1 MKKHKK
7 LIIALIIIVLIVS
20 IVTVLIIKNK
30 KSKDLE
36 TPQFGSDDNMR
47 QFIDK
52 DMDENDMKDFGQ
64 MPDDKTGET
73 DDSSKEM
80 KNKSDKQFKNT
91 TTLKTTTEIESA
103 LTENVELHATYYLE
117 EVYASENEYVKEGE
131 NILKY
136 TNDTYL
142 VAPYDCYIIKLNLPD
157 IEGEALNNHYVEI
170 SSSNSLMVTMSIDE
184 TNIEEITVGLEAT
197 IEVTALN
204 KTYQGYVT
212 HIASTGS
219 NGKFEIEI
227 EFENDGDAKIGMTGE
242 VSITI

>member
-1 MKKHKK
+1 
-7 LIIALIIIVLIVS
+7 VLIVS
-20 IVTVLIIKNK
+20 IVTFLIIKNK
-30 KSKDLE
+30 KSKELE
-36 TPQFGSDDNMR
+36 EPQFGGGDMR
-47 QFIDK
+47 QFMNE
-52 DMDENDMKDFGQ
+52 DMDENNMKDFAQ
-64 MPDDKTGET
+64 MSDEKNDKT
-73 DDSSKEM
+73 DDSSKDM

-103 LTENVELHATYYLE
+103 LTEDVELHATYYLE
-117 EVYASENEYVKEGE
+117 EVYVSENEYVKEGE

-157 IEGEALNNHYVEI
+157 LEGEALNNHYVEI
-170 SSSNSLMVTMSIDE
+170 SSSNSLMVTMNIDE
-184 TNIEEITVGLEAT
+184 TNIDEISVGLEAT

-204 KTYQGYVT
+204 KIYQGYVT

-227 EFENDGDAKIGMTGE
+227 EFENDDDVKIGMTGE
-242 VSITI
+242 VFIII

>member
-7 LIIALIIIVLIVS
+7 LIIALVIIVLIVCIAIFF
-20 IVTVLIIKNK
+20 IVKNK
-30 KSKDLE
+30 KANSFDE
-36 TPQFGSDDNMR
+36 AQAGMR
-47 QFIDK
+47 QFSK
-52 DMDENDMKDFGQ
+52 DDFTKMQEDGTDEKSKEVL
-64 MPDDKTGET
+64 DKT
-73 DDSSKEM
+73 
-80 KNKSDKQFKNT
+80 NNQKQST
-91 TTLKTTTEIESA
+91 TTLKTSAEVKSA

-117 EVYASENEYVKEGE
+117 EVYVEENEFVAQGE

-136 TNDTYL
+136 TNGQYL

-157 IEGEALNNHYVEI
+157 IEGKALNSHYVEI
-170 SSSNSLMVTMSIDE
+170 SSSNSLMVTMKVDE
-184 TNIEEITVGLEAT
+184 TNIDKVSIGQEAT

-204 KTYQGYVT
+204 KTYSGNIT

-227 EFENDGDAKIGMTGE
+227 EFENDGNAKIGMSGT